1 MSFASQIISS
11 INNSDSNNP
20 STTSADSD
28 IGFKSDINT
37 QIKETTIPKPVSKP
51 STSIS
56 PVSSS
61 PSPVS
66 SSQTSSSYFNMTYI
80 LIFIAVVILLVLQR
94 YNIGLFGY
102 LGDILDNLINIVYD
116 LFRSLYN
123 LFKPMID
130 KINEILFGS
139 IKSGSQ
145 TTAIGAKKLA
155 NENAELVDDL
165 TDNIIEQKKIKINKK
180 LEKDILKSNKDEN
193 IDDDEVD
200 SSIQQPNNE
209 WCYIGSDQNIRKCV
223 KHGESI
229 CMSGLVFPTQEKC
242 VNNV

>member
-11 INNSDSNNP
+11 INNSDSNQ

-37 QIKETTIPKPVSKP
+37 QIKETTIPKPVS
-51 STSIS
+51 STN
-56 PVSSS
+56 SSS
-61 PSPVS
+61 S
-66 SSQTSSSYFNMTYI
+66 TSSSSSSLSTSSLSTSSPFLNMTAI
-80 LIFIAVVILLVLQR
+80 LIFIAIVILLVLQR

-102 LGDILDNLINIVYD
+102 LGDMLDNLINIVYD
-116 LFRSLYN
+116 LF
-123 LFKPMID
+123 KPLID

-139 IKSGSQ
+139 IKSGTQ
-145 TTAIGAKKLA
+145 TTAIGTKKLA
-155 NENAELVDDL
+155 NENAEFVDDL
-165 TDNIIEQKKIKINKK
+165 TDNVIENKKIKINKK
-180 LEKDILKSNKDEN
+180 LEKDILKNNKEEN

-200 SSIQQPNNE
+200 SSIQQANNE

-223 KHGESI
+223 KHGESV

-242 VNNV
+242 INNV